1 MPHGPPGAELEQRI
15 HVALQDFGL
24 ALNPVA
30 NGFHDEKQ
38 KKRDGDQNDDN
49 SESQLVSEEIA

>member
-1 MPHGPPGAELEQRI
+1 LEQRI
-15 HVALQDFGL
+15 HVALQDFSL
-24 ALNPVA
+24 ALNSVA

-49 SESQLVSEEIA
+49 GQSHLVSEEIP